1 MTHPPH
7 HPWHN
12 LRDALDRVGTT
23 PCVACPEVFFPED
36 YPDKETKTYAAGV
49 ARALC
54 DRCPVKNE
62 CFSYATEA
70 DERWGIWGGT
80 LPSER

>member
-1 MTHPPH
+1 MTHHP

-12 LRDALDRVGTT
+12 LRDALDRVETT

-36 YPDKETKTYAAGV
+36 YPDKETKTYAVEV

-54 DRCPVKNE
+54 SGCPVKNE
-62 CFSYATEA
+62 CFAYANEA

-80 LPSER
+80 LPAER